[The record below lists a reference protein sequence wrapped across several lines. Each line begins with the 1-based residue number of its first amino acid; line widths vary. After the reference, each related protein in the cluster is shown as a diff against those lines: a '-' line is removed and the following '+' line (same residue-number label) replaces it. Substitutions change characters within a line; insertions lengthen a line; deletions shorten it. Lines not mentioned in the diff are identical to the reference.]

1 MTKRGTIGAAASI
14 LILGAGALSASAQ
27 PLNWDNGGDVLDQFN
42 FQMKAASVPASKPA
56 AKDAKA
62 AKDALVIDAV
72 ETVVGKFHR
81 YDSQAHSYSAS
92 NFWTDF
98 IGSGGGLNST
108 PVRDDSDGSVTIE
121 FGDLEGLLRAVVA
134 TAKQKGASV
143 SVLNIHAHGLPGGT
157 WFPKDPGTRASGECL
172 EWLHMAESPDKD
184 AYDEYYS
191 AIPKSEILSI
201 RSLSQRPGG
210 HSDCTTG
217 AAEWRQVA
225 ARVPGLAS
233 VFASGAQ
240 VHFDSC
246 VVGLG
251 AAGEAFTKA
260 VAGII
265 FPSGDGN
272 VLTSTNFGMGDW
284 SMSHGMGFWD
294 YQSDAQ
300 LRHDNKVYPVDRR
313 DSELAQKG
321 TVRVASYA
329 AGSWTTFLVGDRDTM
344 PTDAAPLQPTGGS
357 EMLLMSDVLT
367 DAPTVVRVPGTRVY
381 ANVR

>member
-1 MTKRGTIGAAASI
+1 MKKRGALGTAASI
-14 LILGAGALSASAQ
+14 LILGAGALSVSAQ
-27 PLNWDNGGDVLDQFN
+27 SLNWNDGDLLDQFGL
-42 FQMKAASVPASKPA
+42 QRTAAPAQISVPV
-56 AKDAKA
+56 AKDAR
-62 AKDALVIDAV
+62 DALVIDAV

-81 YDSQAHSYSAS
+81 YDSQVHPYAPS

-98 IGSGGGLNST
+98 VGSGGGLSST

-134 TAKQKGASV
+134 TAKQKGATV
-143 SVLNIHAHGLPGGT
+143 AVLNIHAHGLPGGT
-157 WFPKDPGTRASGECL
+157 WFPKDSGTRAGGECRQ
-172 EWLHMAESPDKD
+172 WLQMAEAPDKD

-191 AIPKSEILSI
+191 AIPKEEIMSI
-201 RSLSQRPGG
+201 RSLSQRTGG
-210 HSDCTTG
+210 HSDCVSG

-225 ARVPGLAS
+225 ARVPGLTS
-233 VFASGAQ
+233 VFAPGAQ

-251 AAGEAFTKA
+251 AAGEDFTEA
-260 VAGII
+260 VARTL
-265 FPSGDGN
+265 FPSGGGN
-272 VLTSTNFGMGDW
+272 VLTSTDFGMGDW
-284 SMSHGMGFWD
+284 SMSQGMGFWD
-294 YQSDAQ
+294 YQNDAQ
-300 LRHDNKVYPVDRR
+300 LRHDNEVYPVDRR

-329 AGSWTTFLVGDRDTM
+329 AGSWTTFLVGGRDTM

-357 EMLLMSDVLT
+357 EMLLMFSD
-367 DAPTVVRVPGTRVY
+367 DARTALPAVVRIPGTRVY